1 MKERSIMKILVTT
14 PTGKVGRRI
23 LPELLAPEFSVRVIV
38 RDPARLP
45 EEIREQVEVVR
56 GSTDDAATLRQ
67 ALEGVEAL
75 FWCVPTE
82 SLQGTNVERH
92 YERFA
97 CAGWQAIRQAG
108 TPRVVTISAGGK
120 GLARNAS
127 PISGLH
133 AMEEIL
139 NESGAAIR
147 HLRCG
152 LFMENFLLQAQ
163 SMYRRG
169 IISYPMPGHFSIPM
183 TAVIDIADVALRC
196 LVRRDW
202 SGIEGIAVHG
212 PEDLSYNQA
221 AAVMERILERPVRY
235 QEASANDYV
244 RTLVEYGA
252 SVEYARSRVKM
263 FSELAQG
270 IMRAEPRT
278 AESTT
283 ATTLSAWAKSELL
296 HSIESVRPRWET
308 ASAPL
313 RNPNQMVRQNG
324 NDKYAEDIRGK
335 QTTNEVIT

>member
-1 MKERSIMKILVTT
+1 
-14 PTGKVGRRI
+14 
-23 LPELLAPEFSVRVIV
+23 
-38 RDPARLP
+38 
-45 EEIREQVEVVR
+45 VEVVR

-67 ALEGVEAL
+67 ALDGVEAL

-82 SLQGTNVERH
+82 SLQETNVERH

-152 LFMENFLLQAQ
+152 LFMENFLSLVRSILGQ
-163 SMYRRG
+163 G
-169 IISYPMPGHFSIPM
+169 LISYPMPGHVPIPM
-183 TAVIDIADVALRC
+183 MAVTDVADVALRW

-202 SGIEGIAVHG
+202 KGIEGIAVHG
-212 PEDLSYNQA
+212 PEDLSCNQA
-221 AAVMERILERPVRY
+221 AAVIERILERPVRY
-235 QEASANDYV
+235 REASANHFV
-244 RTLVEYGA
+244 RTLVGFGA
-252 SVEYARSRVKM
+252 SAEYARSRVEM
-263 FSELAQG
+263 LSELAKG
-270 IMRAEPRT
+270 ITRAEPRT

-283 ATTLSAWAKSELL
+283 PTTLAAWAESELL
-296 HSIESVRPRWET
+296 PLVESLRPPSET
-308 ASAPL
+308 AVAPL
-313 RNPNQMVRQNG
+313 QRLNRWSI
-324 NDKYAEDIRGK
+324 KTR
-335 QTTNEVIT
+335 TTNEMIT